1 MTKNWML
8 TVNVIKTV
16 FHGNLSS
23 LPHSLEYVTDTIQFV
38 ENPFQYY
45 SPFHAYISKIF
56 WYLLTF

>member
-1 MTKNWML
+1 ML